1 MIFRE
6 TKLPATPAS
15 SAVTKPIA
23 GTFVLAGLFS
33 LAINLLVL
41 TSPLYMFQVFDR
53 VLTSGHLDTL
63 AWLTVLAGAAYLTY
77 GLLESVRG
85 RILSRAA
92 TWLDRRLGE
101 PLIAAGVRAGLAGE
115 PTGSQPM
122 RDLAQ
127 VRGFLAGP
135 AIPPLLD
142 APWTPVFVGVLWFMH
157 PWLGGFALAMAVLL
171 LAVMVAGDVMTRRRT
186 RESDAFQARAH
197 GAVEG
202 VLRSGELVHA
212 LGLLPNLLG
221 RWRNYQEAALDA
233 HQATSDSSI
242 HLQGLT
248 KAARMFMQTA
258 ILGVGA
264 WLVVRGE
271 LSAGGMIAASI
282 LLGRALA
289 PVDQLLGSWKQL
301 VSVRGAWS
309 RIKALLARYPA
320 AAEAMPLPEPVGGLT
335 VEDLTYVPPGHTKPV
350 LQNVSYEVPAGMALG
365 VIGPSGAGKST
376 LCGLMLGALRPT
388 DGNVRLDHAD
398 LSEWN
403 RDEIGRHLGY
413 LPQDV
418 TLFAG
423 TVGENIARMG
433 KGDPS
438 LIVEAARQAQVHEMI
453 LRLPRGYET
462 QVDDMSVRLSGGQRQ
477 RIGLA
482 RALYGNPK
490 VLVLDEPNA
499 HLDGDGEAALFSA
512 IAGAKRRGCTVVMV
526 SHRPGLLEHAD
537 LLLCLRD
544 GGVHAFGPSEEVWP
558 MLTGQPH
565 RPVSALA
572 RAAAVR

>member
-1 MIFRE
+1 M
-6 TKLPATPAS
+6 
-15 SAVTKPIA
+15 VTKPIA
-23 GTFVLAGLFS
+23 GTFVLAGGFS

-53 VLTSGHLDTL
+53 VLSSGHLDTL
-63 AWLTVLAGAAYLTY
+63 AWLTVLAGSAYLTY

-85 RILSRAA
+85 RILARAA

-115 PTGSQPM
+115 PTGSQPL

-135 AIPPLLD
+135 AMPPLLD
-142 APWTPVFVGVLWFMH
+142 APWTPVFLAVLWFMH
-157 PWLGGFALAMAVLL
+157 PWLGAFSICMGLL
-171 LAVMVAGDVMTRRRT
+171 LVAVMVAGDVMTRRKT
-186 RESDAFQARAH
+186 REGDSHQARAH

-202 VLRSGELVHA
+202 ALRSGELVHA
-212 LGLLPNLLG
+212 LGLLPSLLD
-221 RWRNYQEAALDA
+221 RWRVDQEAARDA
-233 HQATSDSSI
+233 HQTASDRSI
-242 HLQGLT
+242 QLQSLT

-258 ILGVGA
+258 ILGLGA
-264 WLVVRGE
+264 LLVVRGE
-271 LSAGGMIAASI
+271 LTAGGMIAASI

-301 VSVRGAWS
+301 VSVRSSWA
-309 RIKALLARYPA
+309 RIKALLARYPEDP
-320 AAEAMPLPEPVGGLT
+320 EAMPLPEPVGGLS
-335 VEDLTYVPPGHTKPV
+335 VEGLTYVPPGQTKPI
-350 LQNVSYEVPAGMALG
+350 LLNVSYAVEPGSALG
-365 VIGPSGAGKST
+365 IIGPSGAGKST
-376 LCGLMLGALRPT
+376 LCSLMLGALRPT

-398 LSEWN
+398 LAEWN
-403 RDEIGRHLGY
+403 RHEVGRHLGY

-423 TVGENIARMG
+423 TIGENIARMG
-433 KGDPS
+433 DGDPA

-453 LRLPRGYET
+453 LRLPQGYQT
-462 QVDDMSVRLSGGQRQ
+462 RVDDLSVRLSGGQRQ

-499 HLDGDGEAALFSA
+499 HLDGDGEAALFA
-512 IAGAKRRGCTVVMV
+512 AVAAAKDRGCTVVMV
-526 SHRPGLLEHAD
+526 SHRPSLLEHAD

-544 GGVHAFGPSEEVWP
+544 GGVHAFGPSEQVWP

-565 RPVSALA
+565 RAVSALA
-572 RAAAVR
+572 RAAAAR